1 MTLQNEN
8 LDDLNDADDP
18 DPSVYLYTNS
28 MSKLRSSDHQ
38 IEVMILL
45 LQEKRLEPLC
55 SPRLRRNVYTLS
67 TRPRRAVPSMLRQE
81 SRVKLRRDSCLSGDS
96 RTAADKHKVDTL

>member
-1 MTLQNEN
+1 MQNEN

-38 IEVMILL
+38 LEVMILL
-45 LQEKRLEPLC
+45 PQEKRLEPLC